1 MYPCAIIKY
10 YTMINDYNT
19 ATEAVIYLKNGKRK
33 YGLLIENEEIY
44 QAYRFIP
51 NEKIMYAGNYTDFI
65 EFVSTDSIEAIDVNL
80 K

>member
-1 MYPCAIIKY
+1 
-10 YTMINDYNT
+10 MINDYNT